1 MTRIK
6 RPKLLSADQT
16 SRQIIRSARKAF
28 LNTIANPGDQAFAGW
43 PSTSMVTVVAAWD
56 GSPVLMLSDIAYH
69 AQNIKADARCALMFD
84 GTEDFA
90 NPQEGP
96 RVSVVGKLKKTND
109 KKLHE
114 RFLQRH
120 PRARMYAGFGD
131 FNFYKMDVE
140 KFHFVGGF
148 ARAIWVNK
156 RKALLQKKD
165 WAEIAESEQ
174 GIIEHMNADH
184 TEALRLYGANLIGK
198 RGKHW
203 QMIGIDPE
211 GFDLKCGTKIHRLNF
226 DTSNTTSGK
235 YRETLINLVSQAR
248 KA

>member
-1 MTRIK
+1 MATPK
-6 RPKLLSADQT
+6 RQKKLSADQT

-28 LNTIANPGDQAFAGW
+28 LNTIANPEDKSFAGW
-43 PSTSMVTVVAAWD
+43 PSTSMVTVTAAWD

-69 AQNIKADARCALMFD
+69 SQNIKADNRCALMFD
-84 GTEDFA
+84 GTADYA

-114 RFLQRH
+114 RFLKHHQK
-120 PRARMYAGFGD
+120 ARIYADFGD
-131 FNFYKMDVE
+131 FNFYKMTVE

-148 ARAIWVNK
+148 ARAVWVNK
-156 RKALLQKKD
+156 TKALLAKSD
-165 WAEIAESEQ
+165 WIEIAGGETD
-174 GIIEHMNADH
+174 ILEHMNADH
-184 TEALRLYGANLIGK
+184 TEAVRLYGTKLLGK

-211 GFDLKCGTKIHRLNF
+211 GCDLKCGNSLHRLNF
-226 DTSNTTSGK
+226 NDKNPTSAKIRRTLVDLAARARGK
-235 YRETLINLVSQAR
+235 
-248 KA
+248 